1 MSTIDTELVLH
12 LPEEINYECTG
23 CGKCCGGW
31 SVPMTQDDYER
42 ISAVDWSKYD
52 SRYQMQDLFR
62 DLKPYES
69 AGTPYTYAIKEGGDG
84 HCPFL
89 KDNLCFIHSK
99 HGSTFKPS
107 ICQLFPYCFNETPSG
122 IYATVSFVSMGV
134 VNNSG
139 KPLTEQRDYLE
150 SKLKEFRTLFP
161 DHHPNWSNLKLAV
174 DKPLSWD
181 EYLEIEK
188 EMLRI
193 WGERDKSLELRFL
206 AISDMLL
213 EKFKGVPVV
222 PPSSV
227 GPMKNVDKQLLVAL
241 YKIYFPHK
249 KLGRGEGDF
258 NAGRFTYQML
268 FEGVFP
274 GLRLRSPTKSYS
286 FEELAKIDFPEDKD
300 VEDLI
305 YRYFRSRIFGKLYF
319 GAGFGQL
326 SLITGFHHLLLTYV
340 LLKENAKIVALSRGA
355 GTPSYLDVVVA
366 VRMLEKRLGETS
378 LGGYAA
384 AILELLLFSPGRMRR
399 ILANT

>member
-1 MSTIDTELVLH
+1 MPSTETDRVLH
-12 LPEEINYECTG
+12 LPDEINYECTG

-42 ISAVDWSKYD
+42 ISAVNWGEYD
-52 SRYQMQDLFR
+52 DRYKMGDLFR

-69 AGTPYTYAIKEGGDG
+69 AGTPYGYAIKEGGDG

-139 KPLTEQRDYLE
+139 KPLTQQRDYLE
-150 SKLKEFRTLFP
+150 TKLKEFKTLFP

-174 DKPLSWD
+174 DKPLAWD

-188 EMLRI
+188 EMLKI
-193 WGERDKSLELRFL
+193 WAERDKPLDDRFL
-206 AISDMLL
+206 AISDMLVSR
-213 EKFKGVPVV
+213 FKGAAVT
-222 PPSSV
+222 PPANAGS
-227 GPMKNVDKQLLVAL
+227 MKSLDKNLLVAL
-241 YKIYFPHK
+241 YKIYFPVK

-258 NAGRFTYQML
+258 NAGRFAYQTL

-274 GLRLRSPTKSYS
+274 GLRLKSPTRSYS
-286 FEELAKIDFPEDKD
+286 FEELAKMEFPQDKD

-305 YRYFRSRIFGKLYF
+305 YRYFRSRIFAKLYF

-340 LLKENAKIVALSRGA
+340 LLKENSKIVALSRGA
-355 GTPSYLDVVVA
+355 GTVSYVDVVVA
-366 VRMLEKRLGETS
+366 VRTLEKRLGETA

>member
-1 MSTIDTELVLH
+1 MPTADTDLVLH
-12 LPEEINYECTG
+12 LPDEINYECTG

-31 SVPMTQDDYER
+31 SVPMTQEDYER
-42 ISAVDWSKYD
+42 ITAVDWSQYD

-62 DLKPYES
+62 EMKPYES
-69 AGTPYTYAIKEGGDG
+69 AGTPYLYAIKEGGDG

-139 KPLTEQRDYLE
+139 KPLKEQRDYLE
-150 SKLKEFRTLFP
+150 SKLKEFKTLFP

-174 DKPLSWD
+174 DKPLAWD

-188 EMLRI
+188 EMLQI
-193 WGERDKSLELRFL
+193 WGERNKSLDLRFL

-213 EKFKGVPVV
+213 EKFKGVPVA

-227 GPMKNVDKQLLVAL
+227 GGMKNLDKQLLVAL

-258 NAGRFTYQML
+258 NAGRFTYQMM
-268 FEGVFP
+268 FEGIFP
-274 GLRLRSPTKSYS
+274 GLRLRSPTRSYS
-286 FEELAKIDFPEDKD
+286 FEELAKIDFPQDKD

-305 YRYFRSRIFGKLYF
+305 YRYFHSRIFGKLYF

-340 LLKENAKIVALSRGA
+340 LLKENSKIVALSRGA

-366 VRMLEKRLGETS
+366 VRTLEKRLGETS

-399 ILANT
+399 ILSNA

>member
-1 MSTIDTELVLH
+1 MPSTETDRVLH
-12 LPEEINYECTG
+12 LPDEINYECTG

-42 ISAVDWSKYD
+42 ISAVNWGEYD
-52 SRYQMQDLFR
+52 DRYKMGDLFR

-69 AGTPYTYAIKEGGDG
+69 AGTPYGYAIKEGGDG

-150 SKLKEFRTLFP
+150 TKLKEFKTLFP

-174 DKPLSWD
+174 DKPLAWD

-188 EMLRI
+188 EMLKI
-193 WGERDKSLELRFL
+193 WAERDKPLDYRFL
-206 AISDMLL
+206 AISDMLVSR
-213 EKFKGVPVV
+213 FKGAAVT
-222 PPSSV
+222 PPARAGS
-227 GPMKNVDKQLLVAL
+227 MKSLDKNLLVAL
-241 YKIYFPHK
+241 YKIYFPVK

-258 NAGRFTYQML
+258 NAGRFAYQAL

-274 GLRLRSPTKSYS
+274 GLRLNSPTRSYG
-286 FEELAKIDFPEDKD
+286 FEELAKMEFPQDKD

-305 YRYFRSRIFGKLYF
+305 YRYFRSRIFAKLYF

-340 LLKENAKIVALSRGA
+340 LLKENSKIVALSRGA
-355 GTPSYLDVVVA
+355 GTVSYVDVVVA
-366 VRMLEKRLGETS
+366 VRTLEKRLGETA

>member
-1 MSTIDTELVLH
+1 MPTADTELLLH
-12 LPEEINYECTG
+12 LPDEINYECTG

-42 ISAVDWSKYD
+42 ITAVDWSQFD

-62 DLKPYES
+62 EMKPYES
-69 AGTPYTYAIKEGGDG
+69 AGTPYLYAIKEGGDG

-89 KDNLCFIHSK
+89 KDNLCFIHSQR
-99 HGSTFKPS
+99 GSTFKPS

-122 IYATVSFVSMGV
+122 FYATVSFVSMGV

-139 KPLTEQRDYLE
+139 KPLNEQRDYLE
-150 SKLKEFRTLFP
+150 GKLKEFKTLFP

-188 EMLRI
+188 EMLHI
-193 WGERDKSLELRFL
+193 WAERDKPLDLRFL

-213 EKFKGVPVV
+213 EKFKGVPVA
-222 PPSSV
+222 PPASV
-227 GPMKNVDKQLLVAL
+227 GSMKNLDKQLLVAL

-305 YRYFRSRIFGKLYF
+305 YRYFHSRIFGKLYF

-340 LLKENAKIVALSRGA
+340 LLKQNSKIVALSRGA

-366 VRMLEKRLGETS
+366 VRTLEKRLGETS
-378 LGGYAA
+378 VGGYAA

-399 ILANT
+399 ILSNT

>member
-1 MSTIDTELVLH
+1 MSSTDTDLELH
-12 LPEEINYECTG
+12 LPDEINYECTG

-42 ISAVDWSKYD
+42 ISGVDWSQYD
-52 SRYQMQDLFR
+52 SRYKMQDLFR
-62 DLKPYES
+62 ELKPYES
-69 AGTPYTYAIKEGGDG
+69 QGTPYAYAIKEGGDG

-139 KPLTEQRDYLE
+139 KPLAEQRDYLE
-150 SKLKEFRTLFP
+150 GKLKEFKTLFP

-174 DKPLSWD
+174 DKPLAWD

-188 EMLRI
+188 EMLKI
-193 WGERDKSLELRFL
+193 WSEREWTIENRFL

-222 PPSSV
+222 PPSTV
-227 GPMKNVDKQLLVAL
+227 GAMKSLDKNLLVAL
-241 YKIYFPHK
+241 YKIYFPIK

-286 FEELAKIDFPEDKD
+286 FEELAKVEFPQDKD

-340 LLKENAKIVALSRGA
+340 LLKENSRIVALSRGA
-355 GTPSYLDVVVA
+355 SVPSYLDVVVA
-366 VRMLEKRLGETS
+366 VRTLEKRLGETA

-384 AILELLLFSPGRMRR
+384 AVLELLLFSPGRMRR
-399 ILANT
+399 ILGST

>member
-1 MSTIDTELVLH
+1 MPSTDTDLVLH
-12 LPEEINYECTG
+12 LPDEINYECTG

-31 SVPMTQDDYER
+31 AIPMTQDDYER
-42 ISAVDWSKYD
+42 ISAVNWGEYD
-52 SRYQMQDLFR
+52 DRYKMQDLFR

-69 AGTPYTYAIKEGGDG
+69 AGTPYGYAIKEGGDG

-134 VNNSG
+134 VQNSG

-150 SKLKEFRTLFP
+150 SKLREFKTLFP
-161 DHHPNWSNLKLAV
+161 NHHPNWSNLKLAV

-181 EYLEIEK
+181 EYLEIEE
-188 EMLRI
+188 EMLSI
-193 WGERDKSLELRFL
+193 WSERDRPLDDRFL
-206 AISDMLL
+206 AISDMLIS
-213 EKFKGVPVV
+213 KFKGAAVPL
-222 PPSSV
+222 PPKPGS
-227 GPMKNVDKQLLVAL
+227 MKALDKNLLVAL
-241 YKIYFPHK
+241 YKIYFPVK

-258 NAGRFTYQML
+258 NAGRFAYQTL
-268 FEGVFP
+268 FEGIFP
-274 GLRLRSPTKSYS
+274 GLRLKSPTRSYS
-286 FEELAKIDFPEDKD
+286 FEELAKIEFPQDKD

-305 YRYFRSRIFGKLYF
+305 YRYFRSRIFAKLYF

-340 LLKENAKIVALSRGA
+340 LLKENSKIVALSRGA
-355 GTPSYLDVVVA
+355 GNVSYVDVVVA
-366 VRMLEKRLGETS
+366 VRTLEKRLGETS

-384 AILELLLFSPGRMRR
+384 ATLELLLFSPGRMRR

>member
-1 MSTIDTELVLH
+1 MPSTETDRVLH
-12 LPEEINYECTG
+12 LPDEINYECTG

-42 ISAVDWSKYD
+42 ISAVNWGEYD
-52 SRYQMQDLFR
+52 DRYKMGDLFR

-69 AGTPYTYAIKEGGDG
+69 AGTPYGYAIKEGGDG

-150 SKLKEFRTLFP
+150 TKLKEFKTLFP

-174 DKPLSWD
+174 DKPLAWD

-188 EMLRI
+188 EMLKI
-193 WGERDKSLELRFL
+193 WAERDKPLDDRFL
-206 AISDMLL
+206 AISDMLVSR
-213 EKFKGVPVV
+213 FKGAAVT
-222 PPSSV
+222 PPANAGS
-227 GPMKNVDKQLLVAL
+227 MKSLDKNLLVAL
-241 YKIYFPHK
+241 YKIYFPVK

-258 NAGRFTYQML
+258 NAGRFAYQTL

-274 GLRLRSPTKSYS
+274 GLRLKSPTRSYS
-286 FEELAKIDFPEDKD
+286 FEELAKMEFPQDKD

-305 YRYFRSRIFGKLYF
+305 YRYFRSRIFAKLYF

-340 LLKENAKIVALSRGA
+340 LLKENSKIVALSRGA
-355 GTPSYLDVVVA
+355 GTVSYVDVVVA
-366 VRMLEKRLGETS
+366 VRTLEKRLGETA

>member
-1 MSTIDTELVLH
+1 MPSTDTDYVLH
-12 LPEEINYECTG
+12 LPDEINYECTG

-42 ISAVDWSKYD
+42 ISAVNWGEYD
-52 SRYQMQDLFR
+52 DRYKMQDLFR

-69 AGTPYTYAIKEGGDG
+69 SGTPYGYAIKEGGDG

-134 VNNSG
+134 VQNSG

-150 SKLKEFRTLFP
+150 SKLKEFKTLFP

-174 DKPLSWD
+174 DKPLTWD
-181 EYLEIEK
+181 EYLKIEE
-188 EMLRI
+188 EMLSI
-193 WGERDKSLELRFL
+193 WAERDKSLDDRFL
-206 AISDMLL
+206 AISDMLIS
-213 EKFKGVPVV
+213 KFKGASV
-222 PPSSV
+222 PPPAKP
-227 GPMKNVDKQLLVAL
+227 GPMKALDKNLLVAL
-241 YKIYFPHK
+241 YKIYFPVK

-258 NAGRFTYQML
+258 NAGRFAYQTL
-268 FEGVFP
+268 FEGIFP
-274 GLRLRSPTKSYS
+274 GLRLKSPTRSYS
-286 FEELAKIDFPEDKD
+286 FEELAKIEFPHDKD
-300 VEDLI
+300 VEDLV
-305 YRYFRSRIFGKLYF
+305 YRYFRSRIFAKLYF

-340 LLKENAKIVALSRGA
+340 LLKENSKIVALSRGA
-355 GTPSYLDVVVA
+355 GTVSYVDVVVA
-366 VRMLEKRLGETS
+366 VRTLEKRLGETA

-384 AILELLLFSPGRMRR
+384 ATLELLLFSPGRMRR

>member
-1 MSTIDTELVLH
+1 MPTIDTDLVLH

-42 ISAVDWSKYD
+42 ISAVDWSQYD
-52 SRYQMQDLFR
+52 SNYKMQDLFR
-62 DLKPYES
+62 ELKPYEMQGS
-69 AGTPYTYAIKEGGDG
+69 PYGYAIKEGGDG

-139 KPLTEQRDYLE
+139 KPLTEQRAYLE
-150 SKLKEFRTLFP
+150 SKLREFKTLYP

-174 DKPLSWD
+174 DKPLGWD
-181 EYLEIEK
+181 EYLKLEEK
-188 EMLRI
+188 MLQI
-193 WGERDKSLELRFL
+193 WGQREKSLDDRFIE
-206 AISDMLL
+206 ISDMLVTV
-213 EKFKGVPVV
+213 FKDGPIN
-222 PPSSV
+222 PPANP
-227 GPMKNVDKQLLVAL
+227 GPMKALDKHLLVAL

-249 KLGRGEGDF
+249 TLSRGERDF
-258 NAGRFTYQML
+258 NAARFSYQVA
-268 FEGVFP
+268 FEGIFP
-274 GLRLRSPTKSYS
+274 GLHLRAPSKSYKL
-286 FEELAKIDFPEDKD
+286 EDLAKIDFPQDRD

-305 YRYFRSRIFGKLYF
+305 YRYFRSRIFAKLYF

-326 SLITGFHHLLLTYV
+326 SLITGYHHLLLLYV
-340 LLKENAKIVALSRGA
+340 LLKANSKVVALERGA
-355 GTPSYLDVVVA
+355 GSPSYLDVVVA
-366 VRMLEKRLGETS
+366 VRTLEKRLGETS

-384 AILELLLFSPGRMRR
+384 AILELLAFSPGRMRR
-399 ILANT
+399 ILAHT

>member
-1 MSTIDTELVLH
+1 MPTADTDLVLH
-12 LPEEINYECTG
+12 LPDEINYECTG

-31 SVPMTQDDYER
+31 SVPMTQEDYER
-42 ISAVDWSKYD
+42 ITAVDWSQYD
-52 SRYQMQDLFR
+52 SRYQMQELFR
-62 DLKPYES
+62 EMKPYES
-69 AGTPYTYAIKEGGDG
+69 AGTPYLYAIKEGGDG

-139 KPLTEQRDYLE
+139 KPLKEQRDYLE
-150 SKLKEFRTLFP
+150 SKLREFKTLFP

-174 DKPLSWD
+174 DKPLAWD

-188 EMLRI
+188 EMLQI
-193 WGERDKSLELRFL
+193 WGERDKSLDLRFL

-213 EKFKGVPVV
+213 EKFKGVPVA

-227 GPMKNVDKQLLVAL
+227 GGMKNLDKQLLVAL

-258 NAGRFTYQML
+258 NAGRFTYQMM
-268 FEGVFP
+268 FEGIFP
-274 GLRLRSPTKSYS
+274 GLRLRSPTRSYS
-286 FEELAKIDFPEDKD
+286 FEELAKIDFPQDKD

-305 YRYFRSRIFGKLYF
+305 YRYFHSRIFGKLYF

-340 LLKENAKIVALSRGA
+340 LLKENSKIVALSRGA

-366 VRMLEKRLGETS
+366 VRTLEKRLGETS

-399 ILANT
+399 ILSNA

>member
-1 MSTIDTELVLH
+1 MTSTDTDLVLH

-31 SVPMTQDDYER
+31 SVPMTQNDYER
-42 ISAVDWSKYD
+42 ISAVDWSEYD
-52 SRYQMQDLFR
+52 SSYKMQDLFR
-62 DLKPYES
+62 ELKPYES
-69 AGTPYTYAIKEGGDG
+69 AGSPYGYAIKEGGDG

-139 KPLTEQRDYLE
+139 KPLVEQRDYLE
-150 SKLKEFRTLFP
+150 SKLKEFKTLFP

-174 DKPLSWD
+174 DKPLTWD
-181 EYLEIEK
+181 EYLEIEE
-188 EMLRI
+188 EMLKV
-193 WGERDKSLELRFL
+193 WGERDKPLDDRFL
-206 AISDMLL
+206 AISDMLVS
-213 EKFKGVPVV
+213 KFKGAAIA
-222 PPSSV
+222 PPANAGS
-227 GPMKNVDKQLLVAL
+227 MKSLDKNLLVAL
-241 YKIYFPHK
+241 YKIYFPVK

-258 NAGRFTYQML
+258 NAGRFAYQAM
-268 FEGVFP
+268 FEGIFP
-274 GLRLRSPTKSYS
+274 GLRLKAPTKSYG
-286 FEELAKIDFPEDKD
+286 FEELAKIDFPQDKD

-305 YRYFRSRIFGKLYF
+305 YRYFRSRIFAKLYF

-340 LLKENAKIVALSRGA
+340 LLKQNSKIVALSRGVS
-355 GTPSYLDVVVA
+355 TPSYVDVVVA
-366 VRMLEKRLGETS
+366 VRTLEKRLGETS

>member
-1 MSTIDTELVLH
+1 MPTTDTNLVLH
-12 LPEEINYECTG
+12 LPDEINYECTG

-42 ISAVDWSKYD
+42 ISAVNWGEYD
-52 SRYQMQDLFR
+52 DRYKMQDLFR

-69 AGTPYTYAIKEGGDG
+69 AGSPYGYAIKEGGDG

-134 VNNSG
+134 VQNSG

-150 SKLKEFRTLFP
+150 SKLKEFKTLFP

-174 DKPLSWD
+174 DKPLAWD
-181 EYLEIEK
+181 EYLEIEE
-188 EMLRI
+188 EMLKI
-193 WGERDKSLELRFL
+193 WSERDKPLDDRFL
-206 AISDMLL
+206 AISDMLVSR
-213 EKFKGVPVV
+213 FKGTTVTPLANA
-222 PPSSV
+222 
-227 GPMKNVDKQLLVAL
+227 GPMKALDRNLLVAL
-241 YKIYFPHK
+241 YKIYFPVK

-258 NAGRFTYQML
+258 NAGRFAYQAL

-274 GLRLRSPTKSYS
+274 GLKLKAPTKSYS
-286 FEELAKIDFPEDKD
+286 FEELAKMEFPHDKD

-305 YRYFRSRIFGKLYF
+305 YRYFRSRIFAKLYF

-340 LLKENAKIVALSRGA
+340 LLKENSKIVALSRGA
-355 GTPSYLDVVVA
+355 GTVSYVDVVVA
-366 VRMLEKRLGETS
+366 VRTLEKRLGETAV
-378 LGGYAA
+378 GGYAA